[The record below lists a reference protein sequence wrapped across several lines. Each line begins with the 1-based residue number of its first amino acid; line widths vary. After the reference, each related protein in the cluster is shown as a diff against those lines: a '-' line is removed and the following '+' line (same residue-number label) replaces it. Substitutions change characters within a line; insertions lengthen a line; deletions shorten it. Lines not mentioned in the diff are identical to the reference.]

1 MKLKLLVAGVA
12 MAVTAGMAAQAQAKT
27 YVWNFADASYTAS
40 GTFQTNASNDVVSG
54 GGVVNGPSANDT
66 LTLFPNPTPGVKNT
80 SPDGHWNYD
89 DVVPVDFFG
98 LLFTGVTNPFYNV
111 FANGGG
117 GSIGISFADGQT
129 YNNNNAIIG
138 QLSVTAVPEPA
149 TWAMTVLGV
158 GMIGAGLRLSR
169 RKSNMALTAVT

>member
-1 MKLKLLVAGVA
+1 MKLKLLVAGAV
-12 MAVTAGMAAQAQAKT
+12 MAVTAGIAAQAQAKSYIWHFT
-27 YVWNFADASYTAS
+27 DASYTAS
-40 GTFQTNASNDVVSG
+40 GTFQTNASNDVISG
-54 GGVVNGPSANDT
+54 GGVVSGPSANDT
-66 LTLFPNPTPGVKNT
+66 LTLFPNPTPGVENT
-80 SPDGHWNYD
+80 SSDGHWTYD

-98 LLFTGVTNPFYNV
+98 LLFTGVTNPFYDV

-117 GSIGISFADGQT
+117 GSIGISFAGGQT
-129 YNNNNAIIG
+129 YNLDNSIIG

-169 RKSNMALTAVT
+169 RKSGVALSGA

>member
-1 MKLKLLVAGVA
+1 MKLKLLVAGAA
-12 MAVTAGMAAQAQAKT
+12 MAVTAGIAAQAQAKS
-27 YVWNFADASYTAS
+27 YVWNFVDASYTAS

-54 GGVVNGPSANDT
+54 GGVINGPSADDT
-66 LTLFPNPTPGVKNT
+66 LTLFPDPTPGVVNT
-80 SPDGHWNYD
+80 SPDGHWTYD
-89 DVVPVDFFG
+89 DLVPVDFSG
-98 LLFTGVTNPFYNV
+98 LLFTGAANPFYNL

-117 GSIGISFADGQT
+117 GSLGISFADGQT

-138 QLSVTAVPEPA
+138 QLTVTALPEPA

-169 RKSNMALTAVT
+169 RKSGVALSAA